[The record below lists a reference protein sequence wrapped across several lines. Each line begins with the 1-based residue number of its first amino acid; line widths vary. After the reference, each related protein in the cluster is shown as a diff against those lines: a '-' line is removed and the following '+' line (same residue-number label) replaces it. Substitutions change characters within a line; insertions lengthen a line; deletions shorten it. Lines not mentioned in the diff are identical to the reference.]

1 MQHDAHGHWIREAAR
16 VCGAPL
22 APLHG
27 DADADVVVVGGGYLG
42 LWTAWH
48 LLERAPGARVVVLEA
63 QRSGFG
69 PSGRNGGFV
78 NGWWDKAGTVA
89 AKAGDAAAVA
99 LGRAA
104 QASVE
109 TIGAW
114 CESQHVDAWYHA
126 APHLLISAA
135 PAQDGVWVDGVQ
147 GARRLGEGD
156 EYAELSAAEVAARCR
171 SPLFR
176 GGALLRTAAT
186 VQPARLAF
194 GLRDRLA
201 ARGTTIHE
209 NTRVQ
214 RLTDGSGG
222 VVAEAAGG
230 RIRARAAVVAV
241 NHATAGLRPFRRALS
256 VASSHMVITE
266 PVPDVIEAAGWTGG
280 EAISDCRTMLH
291 YFRTTPDGRIAFGW
305 GGGRMGFG
313 ARRHRSADVDAHVV
327 RRTARDLVAFFPALR
342 ERRIT
347 RAWGGPIDVS
357 PVRLPIFRSLGRVH
371 AGFGFTGNGVGPS
384 ELGGRILS
392 ALALDERDELTRL
405 VVVEPPP
412 KLFPPEPLRYAG
424 GSLIRAAMI
433 ERDERWQR
441 DEPVPAI
448 VEAIASLPRRLG
460 MSLPR

>member
-1 MQHDAHGHWIREAAR
+1 MQHDAHGWWIQEAGGHA
-16 VCGAPL
+16 APPLPPL
-22 APLHG
+22 AG
-27 DADADVVVVGGGYLG
+27 DAEADVLVVGGGYLG

-48 LLERAPGARVVVLEA
+48 LLERAPGARVAVLEA
-63 QRSGFG
+63 GRCGFS

-78 NGWWDKAGTVA
+78 NGWWDKAGAVA
-89 AKAGDAAAVA
+89 AKAGDDAAVA
-99 LGRAA
+99 LSRAA
-104 QASVE
+104 QASVGA
-109 TIGAW
+109 IGAW
-114 CESQHVDAWYHA
+114 CEAQGVDAWYTA

-135 PAQDGVWVDGVQ
+135 PAQDGLWDEGVQ
-147 GARRLGEGD
+147 GARRLGVGD
-156 EYAELSAAEVAARCR
+156 EFTELSAAGVAARCR

-186 VQPARLAF
+186 VHPARLAF
-194 GLRDRLA
+194 GLRDRLVG
-201 ARGTTIHE
+201 RGVDIHE
-209 NTRVQ
+209 GTRVR
-214 RLTDGSGG
+214 RLAAWGDG
-222 VVAEAAGG
+222 VVAQTAGG
-230 RIRARAAVVAV
+230 RVRARAAVVAI
-241 NHATAGLRPFRRALS
+241 NHATAGLPPFRRALS

-266 PVPDVIEAAGWTGG
+266 PVPDVLEAAGWTGA
-280 EAISDCRTMLH
+280 EAVSDYRTMLH

-313 ARRHRSADVDAHVV
+313 ARRHRTADVDAGVA

-342 ERRIT
+342 DRRVT
-347 RAWGGPIDVS
+347 HAWGGPIDVS

-392 ALALDERDELTRL
+392 ALALEIRDDLTRL
-405 VVVEPPP
+405 AVVEPPP

-424 GSLIRAAMI
+424 GTLIRAAMI

-441 DEPVPAI
+441 GEPVPAA
-448 VEAIASLPRRLG
+448 VEAVASLPRRLG

>member
-1 MQHDAHGHWIREAAR
+1 MQHDAHGWWIQEAGGHA
-16 VCGAPL
+16 APPLPPL
-22 APLHG
+22 AG
-27 DADADVVVVGGGYLG
+27 DAEADVLVVGGGYLG

-48 LLERAPGARVVVLEA
+48 LLEQAPGARVAVLEA
-63 QRSGFG
+63 GRCGFG

-78 NGWWDKAGTVA
+78 NGWWDKAGAVA
-89 AKAGDAAAVA
+89 AKAGDDAAVA

-104 QASVE
+104 QASVGA
-109 TIGAW
+109 IGAW
-114 CESQHVDAWYHA
+114 CEAQGVDAWYRA
-126 APHLLISAA
+126 APHLLVSAA
-135 PAQDGVWVDGVQ
+135 PAQDGVWDDGVR
-147 GARRLGEGD
+147 GARRLGAGD
-156 EYAELSAAEVAARCR
+156 EFAELSAAGVAARCR
-171 SPLFR
+171 SPLLR

-186 VQPARLAF
+186 VHPARLAF

-201 ARGTTIHE
+201 GHGVVIHE
-209 NTRVQ
+209 GTRVQ
-214 RLTDGSGG
+214 RLVEGGGG
-222 VVAEAAGG
+222 VVAHTAAG
-230 RIRARAAVVAV
+230 RVRARAAVVAV
-241 NHATAGLRPFRRALS
+241 NHATVGLPPFRRALS

-266 PVPDVIEAAGWTGG
+266 PVPDVLEETGWTGG

-305 GGGRMGFG
+305 GGGRMAFG
-313 ARRHRSADVDAHVV
+313 ARRHHTADVDAGVA

-342 ERRIT
+342 DRRVT
-347 RAWGGPIDVS
+347 HAWGGPIDVS
-357 PVRLPIFRSLGRVH
+357 PVRLPIFRSLGAVH

-392 ALALDERDELTRL
+392 ALALDVRDELTRL
-405 VVVEPPP
+405 PVVEPAP

-441 DEPVPAI
+441 DEPVPAA
-448 VEAIASLPRRLG
+448 VEAVASLPKRLG